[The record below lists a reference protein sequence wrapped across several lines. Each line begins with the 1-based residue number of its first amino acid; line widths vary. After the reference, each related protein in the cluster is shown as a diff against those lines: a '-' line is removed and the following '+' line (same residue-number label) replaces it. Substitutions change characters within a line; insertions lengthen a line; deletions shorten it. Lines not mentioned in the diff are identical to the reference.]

1 MHKLI
6 TLGCSITHQAGW
18 ADYLR
23 QCMDVELINLA
34 QSAGSN
40 DLQQRR
46 FQEYVFKNNID
57 TNTIIIWQITTPSR
71 FYNRVFLTEIIEKEI
86 KNATNFPKAVYSNKN
101 LFDNF
106 PRVDMLCTAKPP
118 EYNKD
123 EYQALEDLLF
133 YLIVARKM
141 TPNLLIIFGW
151 EQAMDPAVFEK
162 FKLVLTEHNIE
173 YINDPIIEWCL
184 KNNLPFNPSLHPTIG
199 SSSIFAKDI
208 IIPKLEKMLSI
219 NITPVTIWA
228 K

>member
-86 KNATNFPKAVYSNKN
+86 KNATNIPKAVYSNKN

-106 PRVDMLCTAKPP
+106 SRVDMLCTAKPP

-162 FKLVLTEHNIE
+162 FKSVLTEHNIE

>member
-106 PRVDMLCTAKPP
+106 SRVDM
-118 EYNKD
+118 
-123 EYQALEDLLF
+123 
-133 YLIVARKM
+133 
-141 TPNLLIIFGW
+141 
-151 EQAMDPAVFEK
+151 
-162 FKLVLTEHNIE
+162 
-173 YINDPIIEWCL
+173 
-184 KNNLPFNPSLHPTIG
+184 
-199 SSSIFAKDI
+199 
-208 IIPKLEKMLSI
+208 
-219 NITPVTIWA
+219 
-228 K
+228 